1 MQNIQ
6 SNIDNLKAEI
16 SAELKRI
23 GRENEEITLVAVSKT
38 HPVDAIDEALKHG
51 IKHIGEN
58 KVQEAMR
65 KVPMISQALEGFH
78 FIGRLQTNKI
88 NQLLTLKPFL
98 IHSIDSFYLAEKLHR
113 ALGRTNRTQDI
124 LIQVNTTG
132 ETQKNGVDF
141 ENAEKLI
148 KRIAGF
154 SCLRVR
160 GLMTIGMMDP
170 DPEVSRKYFKQLKS
184 IYDKVRAD
192 DTQGFDYLSMGMSHD
207 WKIALEEG
215 SNMLR
220 IGSAI
225 FGARDYQEE
234 R

>member
-6 SNIDNLKAEI
+6 SNIDKLKAEI
-16 SAELKRI
+16 SAELKRL
-23 GRENEEITLVAVSKT
+23 GRENEEINLVAVSKT
-38 HPVDAIDEALKHG
+38 HPVEAVDIALQHG

-58 KVQEAMR
+58 RVQETMR
-65 KVPMISQALEGFH
+65 KVPMISQPLEGFH

-88 NQLLTLKPFL
+88 NQLLSLKPFL
-98 IHSIDSFYLAEKLHR
+98 IHSIDSVYLAERLHR

-132 ETQKNGVDF
+132 EVQKNGVDF
-141 ENAEKLI
+141 ENAEELI
-148 KRIAGF
+148 KKIADF

-160 GLMTIGMMDP
+160 GLMTMGLFDP
-170 DPEVSRKYFKQLKS
+170 DPEVSRKYFRKLKT
-184 IYDKVRAD
+184 IFDKVRAD

-207 WKIALEEG
+207 WKVALEEG
-215 SNMLR
+215 ANMIR

-225 FGARDYQEE
+225 FGARD
-234 R
+234 